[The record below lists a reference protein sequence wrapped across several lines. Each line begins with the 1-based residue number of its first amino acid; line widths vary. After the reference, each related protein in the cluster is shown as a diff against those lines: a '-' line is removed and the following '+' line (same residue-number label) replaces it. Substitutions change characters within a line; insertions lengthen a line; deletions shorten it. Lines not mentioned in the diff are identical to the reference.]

1 MNKLVKDQEWIFWTT
16 IAISFVLLVHNGTE
30 PLFLI
35 AYSLIPVLILLFYH
49 KKSFIPLIIYL
60 LLIGIFGRYTRYF
73 RESYA
78 SDVIPAIKD
87 FIGYFLAG
95 KNIYG
100 TNVMTTTGITPYSYL
115 PFAVFWYLPARL
127 LTIDL
132 RFFEMLISC
141 LVPVVFSFIVFVTN
155 KLKMLPFLA
164 IISLTP
170 FLLDLSS
177 DGSNDNSAIFILLVS
192 ILFLIYSL
200 KKNSKKFAVLSAI
213 ILGLSLSF
221 KQYSFFYLIF
231 FLPYIFKMR
240 KHLPITPRFY
250 LLVVFSV
257 FALICFP
264 FILGSPLGFYKSL
277 VVVGGENKHGI
288 WGWNIWVA
296 LKESIK
302 FSLSIQNILYIRSF
316 VTLITIA
323 LLYRFYSITSLGKV
337 FAASSLTLLVYFIFS
352 NWTTYAYFTFLVP
365 LICLSAIEME
375 KK

>member
-1 MNKLVKDQEWIFWTT
+1 MVKDSEWIFWTT
-16 IAISFVLLVHNGTE
+16 IAVSFVLLVHNGTE

-49 KKSFIPLIIYL
+49 KKSFIPLIIYI

-78 SDVIPAIKD
+78 SDTLPAIKD

-95 KNIYG
+95 KSIYG
-100 TNVMTTTGITPYSYL
+100 NNVMSSTGITPFSYL
-115 PFAVFWYLPARL
+115 PFAIFWYLPARL

-141 LVPVVFSFIVFVTN
+141 LVPVVFSLIIFITN
-155 KLKMLPFLA
+155 KLKMLPLLA

-192 ILFLIYSL
+192 IFFLIYSL
-200 KKNSKKFAVLSAI
+200 KRNSRGLAVLSAI
-213 ILGLSLSF
+213 VLGLSLSF

-231 FLPYIFKMR
+231 FLPFIFKMR
-240 KHLPITPRFY
+240 KRLSIAPRFY
-250 LLVVFSV
+250 LLTAFLVFS
-257 FALICFP
+257 LISFP
-264 FILGSPLGFYKSL
+264 FILASPLGFYNSI

-302 FSLSIQNILYIRSF
+302 FFLPIQFILYVRSF
-316 VTLITIA
+316 VTLITIV
-323 LLYRFYSITSLGKV
+323 LLYRFYSITSLGRV
-337 FAASSLTLLVYFIFS
+337 FVASSLTLLVYFIFS

-365 LICLSAIEME
+365 LICLCAIEME
-375 KK
+375 